1 MCLWSHLFPPQSN
14 FKKICLNIKLQVETM
29 EERLAYTFLNL
40 LADFG
45 GYLGMFVG
53 GNLLAILDIIKDRSI
68 F

>member
-1 MCLWSHLFPPQSN
+1 
-14 FKKICLNIKLQVETM
+14 M
-29 EERLAYTFLNL
+29 EDRLAYTFLNL

-53 GNLLAILDIIKDRSI
+53 GNILAILDIIKDRST

>member
-1 MCLWSHLFPPQSN
+1 
-14 FKKICLNIKLQVETM
+14 M

>member
-1 MCLWSHLFPPQSN
+1 
-14 FKKICLNIKLQVETM
+14 M

-53 GNLLAILDIIKDRSI
+53 GNLLAILDIIRDRSI
-68 F
+68 FPKLGILTDFFIVDNSNK